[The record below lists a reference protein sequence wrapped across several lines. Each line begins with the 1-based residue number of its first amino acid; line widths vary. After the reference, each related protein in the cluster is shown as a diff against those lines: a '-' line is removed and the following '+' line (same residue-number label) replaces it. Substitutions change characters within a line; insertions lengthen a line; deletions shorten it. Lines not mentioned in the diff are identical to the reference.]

1 MALELY
7 TQSAEAGEKIDSC
20 IKDYASVLHQ
30 LGETALA
37 VAFIDW
43 VKQYYQGD
51 MAKLMRLRGTLH
63 NQFKPSGKHTCK
75 TLLF

>member
-1 MALELY
+1 MGK
-7 TQSAEAGEKIDSC
+7 TT
-20 IKDYASVLHQ
+20 H
-30 LGETALA
+30 A

-43 VKQYYQGD
+43 VKEYYEGD
-51 MAKLMRLRGTLH
+51 MAKLMRLRGTLQ